1 MTIIAK
7 TPLDKNLVDTL
18 CDLCNSVP
26 TRARL
31 ARQSNDACMVAQLRD
46 DLVRLINR
54 ARQVADF
61 AEGELA
67 KLTPEG

>member
-1 MTIIAK
+1 
-7 TPLDKNLVDTL
+7 
-18 CDLCNSVP
+18 
-26 TRARL
+26 
-31 ARQSNDACMVAQLRD
+31 MVTQLRD

-67 KLTPEG
+67 KLTQEV